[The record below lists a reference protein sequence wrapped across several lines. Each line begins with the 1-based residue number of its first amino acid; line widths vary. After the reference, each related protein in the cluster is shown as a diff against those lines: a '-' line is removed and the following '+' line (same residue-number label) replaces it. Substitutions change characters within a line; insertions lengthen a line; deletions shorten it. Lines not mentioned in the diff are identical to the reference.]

1 MVVVKLL
8 LLVVLYTGLM
18 ILREVIS
25 LNCTSR
31 VRPPNGGRNE
41 ANSDIDTGYTNVVAV
56 ALAKTAANYFVILI
70 SM

>member
-1 MVVVKLL
+1 MLS
-8 LLVVLYTGLM
+8 
-18 ILREVIS
+18 IIIIIIII
-25 LNCTSR
+25 TSR

-56 ALAKTAANYFVILI
+56 ALAKTAANYFILI